1 MKVRLQKVL
10 RDAGVASRRG
20 AEEFITAGKVKV
32 NGKIVTTL
40 GTKIN
45 LDADV
50 ISVDGKEL
58 NISQAKIYLAL
69 NKPKGYI
76 TTRKDPHADK
86 TVYELIPNELRSI
99 VFPVGR
105 LDKDSR
111 GLLIFTNDGDLA
123 NRITHPRYEEEKE
136 YEVMLTKPF
145 SEIYENKINN
155 GVISD
160 GERLRAEVV
169 SFDNK
174 TVGII
179 IREGKKRHI
188 RRIFKAIGFGEIEL
202 QRTREGK
209 LELGDLPEGKW
220 REVSIEDIL

>member
-10 RDAGVASRRG
+10 RDAGIASRRG

-32 NGKIVTTL
+32 NGKIVATL

-45 LDADV
+45 PDADV

-58 NISQAKIYLAL
+58 ETSSAKIYLAL
-69 NKPKGYI
+69 NKPAGYI

-86 TVYELIPNELRSI
+86 TVYELIPVELRDI

-105 LDKDSR
+105 LDKDSK

-123 NRITHPRYEEEKE
+123 NQMTHPRYEEEKE
-136 YEVMLTKPF
+136 YEVILTKPF
-145 SEIYENKINN
+145 NEIYENKINN

-160 GERLRAEVV
+160 GERLRAKVV

-174 TVGII
+174 TVRII

-188 RRIFKAIGFGEIEL
+188 RRIFKAIGLGEIEL
-202 QRTREGK
+202 KRVKEGK
-209 LELGDLPEGKW
+209 LGLGDLPEGKW
-220 REVSIEDIL
+220 REVLKEDIL